1 MADSM
6 ADVSKRIATLEQ
18 KVRSH
23 TALLEA
29 IVTLLSEKGH
39 VSHEDVLARMKKVM
53 QEKDSGANSP
63 EKE

>member
-39 VSHEDVLARMKKVM
+39 VSHEDVLVRMKKLM
-53 QEKDSGANSP
+53 QEKDSGTQSP

>member
-39 VSHEDVLARMKKVM
+39 VSHEDVLQRMQKLL
-53 QEKDSGANSP
+53 QEKDSGAKSP
-63 EKE
+63 EK

>member
-6 ADVSKRIATLEQ
+6 AELSKRIALLEQ

-23 TALLEA
+23 TSLLEA

-39 VSHEDVLARMKKVM
+39 VSHEDVLVRMKQVM
-53 QEKDSGANSP
+53 QEKDSGAKSP